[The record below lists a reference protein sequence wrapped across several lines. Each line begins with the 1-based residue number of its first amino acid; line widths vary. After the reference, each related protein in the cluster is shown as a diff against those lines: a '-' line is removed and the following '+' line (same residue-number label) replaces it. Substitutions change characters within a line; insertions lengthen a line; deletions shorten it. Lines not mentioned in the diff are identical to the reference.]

1 MQIIRTIATVFI
13 LVITLEAKAQ
23 VTEIKGITP
32 ENLLK
37 LQQYE
42 DTLKFLGDSA
52 IQSRSWEIREAACIQ
67 FLKKLKYALLIENSF
82 LYPFDSVKTMSIV
95 QPEDNTFRIITWQLA
110 MKDMTHR
117 YYGTIQMNEPNLKMF
132 PLIDMSM
139 FVKNPQDTL
148 LSSNSWYGCV
158 YFNIVKQKY
167 KRNDYYLLFG
177 WDGNDMFSNKKLVDV
192 LTFNEMGT
200 PMFGYPMFLL
210 KDDPDPKTRVIIEYK
225 EDASP
230 VMNYDE
236 KMKMIVI
243 SYLRPENPMSEGI
256 YFTYIPDGTYVGFYF
271 KKGMW
276 RFQEKVFDKVLD
288 QAPDN
293 TPKQKGEDP
302 NIYIK
307 E

>member
-13 LVITLEAKAQ
+13 LVITLGAKAQ

-236 KMKMIVI
+236 KMKMIDI